1 MKLFTP
7 AIFLPA
13 VCLLC
18 AIAAMALGSA
28 YTVSATLGIAFLTIG
43 ATMGV
48 NPALI
53 CGAVICTAMFTIL
66 TMCDQYLSL
75 IIPATMSYLPYCF
88 VNILNPLISMG
99 TAAIGGDI
107 LYADGSKTGFFGGK
121 VKKGHFV
128 AAAPEEAHEI
138 AKDVSAKAFVF
149 TPEDAV
155 KVMEFAQRMIAEKQM
170 QIRRQKQ
177 AEKARLYVLL
187 FFKYAAYEEVIFR
200 YTGTVRPQNIES
212 EAVFNHLYGKHPE
225 GFKCVAHFIRMNARV
240 TTEACTLFAQCAFLC
255 SKGFAAGARRP
266 AHRLFEKENRQN
278 ASGRRLKGKNHTQMF
293 GSCSR
298 IV

>member
-18 AIAAMALGSA
+18 AIVAMALGSA

-53 CGAVICTAMFTIL
+53 CG
-66 TMCDQYLSL
+66 
-75 IIPATMSYLPYCF
+75 
-88 VNILNPLISMG
+88 
-99 TAAIGGDI
+99 
-107 LYADGSKTGFFGGK
+107 
-121 VKKGHFV
+121 
-128 AAAPEEAHEI
+128 
-138 AKDVSAKAFVF
+138 
-149 TPEDAV
+149 AV